1 MLTAPRER
9 RNATPAPA
17 TPGPDAAA
25 GAAAASRGGHVAMWA
40 LLGAVGLAVSLE
52 VWVRWISSSTEFR
65 PAPILGPDVYA
76 TWRLVLLRGTEV
88 ASGTVLVLL
97 LFATV
102 VRPLR
107 RDGRL
112 GLDGKIALGCLIGCI
127 TDGVLNMFQY
137 IFAWNAHSVN
147 LGSWSAFLPLHG
159 NAAHSRYAEA
169 LIWGIPMYMYFCI
182 GVAVAGCAL
191 IGVLRKRFPEISNT
205 AALAVVFAAA
215 CVFDFVVENA
225 IIRGTQAYAYAK
237 APSGITLWAGSLY
250 QFPVYEM
257 LAVASLG
264 VIFTALRL
272 SAIDAADGVSW
283 VERGAHRLPLRLQT
297 PVRVLAV
304 IGFSLTTLFVVYHLP
319 INWLGTNGDSVVAL
333 PSYLR
338 AG

>member
-1 MLTAPRER
+1 MLTAR
-9 RNATPAPA
+9 RSRPDTAPVRPAAEPA
-17 TPGPDAAA
+17 APG
-25 GAAAASRGGHVAMWA
+25 GAAAARGGHVAMWA
-40 LLGAVGLAVSLE
+40 LLGAIGLVASGE
-52 VWVRWISSSTEFR
+52 VWIRWISSSTEFR
-65 PAPILGPDVYA
+65 PAPILGPDVYDH
-76 TWRLVLLRGTEV
+76 WRLVLLRGTEV
-88 ASGTVLVLL
+88 ASGAVLL
-97 LFATV
+97 LLV
-102 VRPLR
+102 WLMIVRPLR
-107 RDGRL
+107 RDGRI
-112 GLDGKIALGCLIGCI
+112 GIDGRIALGCLIGCI

-159 NAAHSRYAEA
+159 SGAHSRYAEA

-191 IGVLRKRFPEISNT
+191 IGRLRRRHPAISNT
-205 AALAVVFAAA
+205 SGLAVVFALA

-225 IIRGTQAYAYAK
+225 IIRVTQAYGYAK
-237 APSGITLWAGSLY
+237 APSGVTLWAGSLY
-250 QFPVYEM
+250 QFPLYEM
-257 LAVASLG
+257 LAVAALG

-272 SAIDAADGVSW
+272 SAMDSPDGVSW
-283 VERGAHRLPLRLQT
+283 VERGFHRFPLRLQT
-297 PVRVLAV
+297 PLRVVAV